1 MLVGRAAR
9 NFPARSAPALRS
21 RSLSLLASIDQGT
34 SSSRVILYDAA
45 TLETVA
51 SHQCE
56 LQSATTTPK
65 PGWSQMDPMR
75 IVATTE
81 ESAAGALQKAGAT
94 AKDVVG
100 VGITNQRESTVV
112 WDKRTGEPLYDCILW

>member
-9 NFPARSAPALRS
+9 NFQARSRSLALRSRS

-81 ESAAGALQKAGAT
+81 ESAATPA
-94 AKDVVG
+94 VPVG
-100 VGITNQRESTVV
+100 FM
-112 WDKRTGEPLYDCILW
+112 